1 MGNFIISPT
10 DLETLRTRVSKDK
23 HLLRDCDLNLYDKIN
38 YDAVRRIS
46 RESIEE
52 LLKIHV
58 PGIYFIVH
66 D

>member
-10 DLETLRTRVSKDK
+10 DLETLRSRVGKDK
-23 HLLRDCDLNLYDKIN
+23 NLLRDCDLNLYDKIN

-46 RESIEE
+46 RESIEQ

-58 PGIYFIVH
+58 PGTFFIVH